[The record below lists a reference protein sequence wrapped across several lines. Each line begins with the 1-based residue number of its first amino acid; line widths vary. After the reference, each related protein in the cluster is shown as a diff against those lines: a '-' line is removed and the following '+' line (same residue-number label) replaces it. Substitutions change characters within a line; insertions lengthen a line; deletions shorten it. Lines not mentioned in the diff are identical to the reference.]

1 MSHRWA
7 VILAGGDGVR
17 LRSVTRMLAG
27 DERPKQFCALVSTRS
42 LLDET
47 RDRVSAHA
55 SPGQTL
61 MLLNIHHRPY
71 YQESLADV
79 PAPLLIEQPANRGT
93 AAAIAEAVTAIGV
106 RDPDAVMACFPSD
119 HYYRQQAVVEAATET
134 AYEAAR
140 RFRGRVFLVG
150 AEAETPEP
158 GYGWILPGPPMCHL
172 GSQPVS
178 AILEFREKPNFR
190 DATALLRRGA
200 LWNTFIM
207 AGTVSAFARLIEAA
221 RADLS
226 PDLPIV
232 DFSSM
237 VLAPRPD
244 ALGVVP
250 MQGAGWTD
258 LGDET
263 RLRRVWDET
272 LRPAWAPARS
282 TDTDWPS
289 HPHVA

>member
-17 LRSVTRMLAG
+17 LRSVTRMVSG
-27 DERPKQFCALVSTRS
+27 DDRPKQFCALVSNRT
-42 LLDET
+42 LLEET

-55 SPGQTL
+55 SPSQTL
-61 MLLNIHHRPY
+61 MLLNVAHRPFY
-71 YQESLADV
+71 RESLEDV
-79 PAPLLIEQPANRGT
+79 PASLLIEQPQNRGT
-93 AAAIAEAVTAIGV
+93 ATAIAAAVQAIAQ
-106 RDPDAVMACFPSD
+106 RDPDAVVACFPSD
-119 HYYRQQAVVEAATET
+119 HYYRQQSVVEAATET

-140 RFRGRVFLVG
+140 RFRGRIFLVG

-158 GYGWILPGPPMCHL
+158 GYGWILAGPAMCHL
-172 GSQPVS
+172 GSHPVS

-190 DATALLRRGA
+190 DATSLLRRGA

-207 AGTVSAFARLIEAA
+207 AGTVSAFTRMTDAA
-221 RADLS
+221 RADLA
-226 PDLPIV
+226 PDVPTV

-244 ALGVVP
+244 ELGVIA
-250 MQGAGWTD
+250 MRGAGWTD

-263 RLRRVWDET
+263 RLRRVWADT
-272 LRPAWAPARS
+272 LRPAWAPVRPA
-282 TDTDWPS
+282 DEDLPS

>member
-1 MSHRWA
+1 
-7 VILAGGDGVR
+7 
-17 LRSVTRMLAG
+17 
-27 DERPKQFCALVSTRS
+27 
-42 LLDET
+42 
-47 RDRVSAHA
+47 VSAHA
-55 SPGQTL
+55 SPGQTVF
-61 MLLNIHHRPY
+61 LLNAAHRPY

-79 PAPLLIEQPANRGT
+79 PERLLIEQPQNRGT
-93 AAAIAEAVTAIGV
+93 ATAIAAAVTAISKY
-106 RDPDAVMACFPSD
+106 DPDGVIAVFPSD
-119 HYYRQQAVVEAATET
+119 HHYRHQHVVEAATET

-158 GYGWILPGPPMCHL
+158 GYGWILAGPPMCHL
-172 GSQPVS
+172 GAQPVS

-190 DATALLRRGA
+190 DATSLLRRGA
-200 LWNTFIM
+200 FWNTFIM
-207 AGTVSAFARLIEAA
+207 AGTVSAFARMIEAA

-226 PDLPIV
+226 PDLQTV

-244 ALGVVP
+244 ELGVVP
-250 MQGAGWTD
+250 MHGAGWTD

-263 RLRRVWDET
+263 RLRRIWAET
-272 LRPAWAPARS
+272 LRPAAVPARPIEQDS
-282 TDTDWPS
+282 PS